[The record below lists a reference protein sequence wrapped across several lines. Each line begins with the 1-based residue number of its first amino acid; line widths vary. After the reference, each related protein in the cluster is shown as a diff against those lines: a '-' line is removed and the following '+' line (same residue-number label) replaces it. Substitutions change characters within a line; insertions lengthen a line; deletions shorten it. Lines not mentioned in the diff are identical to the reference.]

1 MFVVHCN
8 VIHNLKSL
16 DKSNSFSNSSLNF
29 SALAIKRERKE
40 ARLRVIKDKGVE
52 NFITSIYILFE
63 SVSE

>member
-63 SVSE
+63 SGSE